1 MMSTESVD
9 VMDLYEFNYPDDYIP
24 VRGDTVNYWDN
35 NWRTG
40 VVINSQDNEVVLL
53 NVDNEVKTKRVDNI
67 RISHDIRMRM
77 LLTLDEDDAAANREK
92 FLDDYISRVKL
103 RAEQYAADE
112 TASGRMDADRAAEV
126 TAYVKKVTEFVLDQD
141 SPVSRGDIVKEFS
154 LDANTFDVV
163 MKRVLGG
170 HKVFKTGERKSITYR
185 VAGKVYG
192 DTPVASPKPTGEPKT
207 TKPTADTSSPNVID
221 FIKNA
226 GEPLAK
232 ADIVS
237 KFKFTNTQWTSIK
250 TELENSS
257 EIIITGQKRGTRYA
271 YKP

>member
-1 MMSTESVD
+1 MSTESVD

-192 DTPVASPKPTGEPKT
+192 DTPVASPKPTDEPKT
-207 TKPTADTSSPNVID
+207 TKPTADASSPNVID

-226 GEPLAK
+226 KEPLAK